1 MQIRPLGP
9 PTLHCCVETREY
21 WSCGENGPAKL
32 GCVGMSPGPES
43 RAIQDCL
50 QGVGPDASAIGLP
63 WMGQR
68 NHLSMLLG
76 NIAALRGIF
85 GRFLFLKTDAF
96 IIQASLVVQM
106 VKNLSAMPEPRNTP
120 CCSVAQLCPAEAH
133 QASLSFTIS
142 WSLLKLMSVKS
153 VMSSNQLVLCR
164 PLLLLPSIFP
174 SIRVFANES
183 ALPIRLPKYPSFQ

>member
-1 MQIRPLGP
+1 MGLRS
-9 PTLHCCVETREY
+9 
-21 WSCGENGPAKL
+21 WAAW
-32 GCVGMSPGPES
+32 GCPRVR
-43 RAIQDCL
+43 RAEPYRTVCRAWE
-50 QGVGPDASAIGLP
+50 DASAIGLP